1 MIARGEQGWT
11 RRDCLLGAGAV
22 VAGIA
27 STAAQVLAE
36 TPTAPKGG
44 SAGPIPVAILL
55 GPNATLI
62 DLAGPW
68 EILGAASYSCPGFNA
83 YSVAATRD
91 PVLCDDGRSVMGGG
105 KPASAPRIL
114 PDFSFADAPQ
124 PRIVI
129 VGAQNGDDERTV
141 EWIRHVANTADLVAS
156 VCVGAFLLAK
166 TGLLDGK
173 RATTNR
179 NAYDDFQKSFPKVNL
194 VRGVRFIDNGNV
206 ATATGLTAGIDLA
219 LHIVE
224 RYYGP
229 GVAQKLADY
238 EEWRRLG

>member
-1 MIARGEQGWT
+1 MPA
-11 RRDCLLGAGAV
+11 
-22 VAGIA
+22 
-27 STAAQVLAE
+27 
-36 TPTAPKGG
+36 GG

-62 DLAGPW
+62 DFAGPW
-68 EILGAASYSCPGFNA
+68 EILGAAAYSCAGFNA
-83 YSVAATRD
+83 YSVAATLD
-91 PVLCDDGRSVMGGG
+91 PVLCDDGRTTMGGG

-114 PDFSFADAPQ
+114 PDFTFANAPQ
-124 PRIVI
+124 PGVVI
-129 VGAQNGDDERTV
+129 VGAQDGDDERTI
-141 EWIRHVANTADLVAS
+141 EWIRHVATKADLVAS

-179 NAYDDFQKSFPKVNL
+179 NAYDDFQKSFPKVTL

-224 RYYGP
+224 RYYGSA
-229 GVAQKLADY
+229 VTQKLADY